1 MSPLPEQ
8 HPEMVAVNAS
18 VTVKVVNVTVKAMA
32 KVVSVTVKAMVKVV
46 SVTVKAIKVSVV
58 AIVGVV
64 TRSRSPKAISKSVRV
79 S

>member
-1 MSPLPEQ
+1 MTQVPDPRPETMPA
-8 HPEMVAVNAS
+8 H
-18 VTVKVVNVTVKAMA
+18 
-32 KVVSVTVKAMVKVV
+32 VSVTVNVVAKVA